1 MKEVTPHK
9 TQLYHES
16 KYIWN
21 AYYLIDLFYHPP
33 IPLLGISYCRWL
45 SELHGKNLSGTHKQ
59 QKTGRAEWRGDSKG
73 TTKVNCSLF
82 FFWEGG
88 GRGGYGVQ
96 ISCRLLMLTPVSK
109 SASVWLFLVS
119 SCSYDY
125 VQKHLDSNRF
135 LRNIVLYCNRF

>member
-1 MKEVTPHK
+1 MKEVTPRK

-33 IPLLGISYCRWL
+33 IPLLEISYCRWL

-82 FFWEGG
+82 FFFGRGVEGG
-88 GRGGYGVQ
+88 DMVFR
-96 ISCRLLMLTPVSK
+96 
-109 SASVWLFLVS
+109 FLVDCWCWPQYQS
-119 SCSYDY
+119 LP
-125 VQKHLDSNRF
+125 QSNSF
-135 LRNIVLYCNRF
+135 LFHPAVTIMSRNIWTVTDF